1 MRHLLVLNKFP
12 REGKSKTRLGKD
24 IGYKASAQF
33 AKYMLEDIVAVAS
46 NVCSITIAC
55 PKGDIDDFNRAYPYW
70 NFYQRTQYS
79 LILGLPDSV
88 RYIYNKKGAKKVI
101 AITGDI
107 IFNERELD
115 SWFNHLDRF
124 NILAGPTFDLRFYL
138 GGLDEKYGSKFASYL
153 DKHPSFSNFLTSCI
167 GIMTKVPK
175 VKIVKRKIDIDTLDD
190 IKSISFPNNY
200 RKTKGFLCQ
209 QGYI

>member
-1 MRHLLVLNKFP
+1 MVLNNFP

-33 AKYMLEDIVAVAS
+33 AKYMLEDIVTVAS
-46 NVCSITIAC
+46 KVCSITVAC
-55 PKGDIDDFNRAYPYW
+55 PKNDIDDFSRAYPGW
-70 NFYQRTQYS
+70 DFYQRTQYS
-79 LILGLPDSV
+79 LVLGLPDSF
-88 RYIYNKKGAKKVI
+88 RYIYNKNGPKKVI
-101 AITGDI
+101 AVTGDI
-107 IFNERELD
+107 IINERELD

-138 GGLDEKYGSKFASYL
+138 GGLDEKYGSQFASYL
-153 DKHPSFSNFLTSCI
+153 DKYPSFANFLNSCI
-167 GIMTKVPK
+167 SIMAKVPK

-190 IKSISFPNNY
+190 LKSISFPDSY